1 MPKRVKQ
8 ISARALDALKDD
20 GKYAVGGVAGLYLHI
35 RGASRCWMLRIVV
48 EGRRCEFGLGSY
60 PEVSLALAR
69 DRAWAR
75 RRAYRAS
82 DFVEGLPAPQEIQKD
97 TARPN
102 ARSEPS
108 KREEK
113 TFALCAT
120 TYIAAQTPG
129 WKSGKHAKQWTS
141 SLERYAYPVIGKL
154 NVSAIDNDHL
164 LQILR
169 PMWATK
175 TETATRLRGR
185 IECILDWAAHRGYR
199 ARKNPAQW
207 EGNLK
212 HELPSPTRL
221 KKRKKQHFPALPYL
235 RVGAFMADLRRREG
249 ASIRALEWG
258 ILTAARSQE
267 IRGAR
272 HSEVD
277 VRLKRWTIPAARM
290 KAEKDHVVP
299 LSSAAI
305 RLYESLPVVEGRDL
319 LFPALEGGEL
329 CDAALGQLISGM
341 HDADIRQGG
350 SGYLDPVQNRIA
362 TAHGFRSTFR
372 DWAAEVAS
380 FPREVIE
387 HALAHKLKDEAE
399 AAYQRGMLLMKRA
412 ALMEEWARFCS
423 EETPRLPALDEIVE
437 RRVA

>member
-1 MPKRVKQ
+1 L
-8 ISARALDALKDD
+8 LDASNRPE
-20 GKYAVGGVAGLYLHI
+20 GPA
-35 RGASRCWMLRIVV
+35 LRVWP
-48 EGRRCEFGLGSY
+48 GRRCEFGLGSY

-82 DFVEGLPAPQEIQKD
+82 DFVEGLPAPQEMHKNA
-97 TARPN
+97 ARPN

-108 KREEK
+108 KREEQ
-113 TFALCAT
+113 TFALCAK
-120 TYIAAQTPG
+120 TYIAAQAPG

-141 SLERYAYPVIGKL
+141 SLERYAYPVIGRL

-169 PMWATK
+169 PMWSTK

-249 ASIRALEWG
+249 VSIRALEWG
-258 ILTAARSQE
+258 ILTAARSQGDS
-267 IRGAR
+267 RR
-272 HSEVD
+272 
-277 VRLKRWTIPAARM
+277 
-290 KAEKDHVVP
+290 KA
-299 LSSAAI
+299 
-305 RLYESLPVVEGRDL
+305 
-319 LFPALEGGEL
+319 
-329 CDAALGQLISGM
+329 Q
-341 HDADIRQGG
+341 
-350 SGYLDPVQNRIA
+350 
-362 TAHGFRSTFR
+362 
-372 DWAAEVAS
+372 
-380 FPREVIE
+380 
-387 HALAHKLKDEAE
+387 
-399 AAYQRGMLLMKRA
+399 
-412 ALMEEWARFCS
+412 
-423 EETPRLPALDEIVE
+423 
-437 RRVA
+437 

>member
-1 MPKRVKQ
+1 MPKRVKPM
-8 ISARALDALKDD
+8 SARALDALRAD
-20 GKYAVGGVAGLYLHI
+20 GFYAVGGVVGLYLCI
-35 RGASRCWMLRIVV
+35 RGRSRCWTLRIVV
-48 EGRRCEFGLGSY
+48 DGRRRELGLGSY
-60 PEVSLALAR
+60 PEISLALAR

-75 RRAYRAS
+75 RRAYRAP
-82 DFVEGLPAPQEIQKD
+82 DMVEAWSTPQAMPQD
-97 TARPN
+97 TARPS
-102 ARSEPS
+102 ATLDPF

-113 TFALCAT
+113 TFTLCAE

-141 SLERYAYPVIGKL
+141 SLERYACPVIGKL
-154 NVSAIDNDHL
+154 NVNAIDNDHL

-169 PMWATK
+169 PMWSTK

-235 RVGAFMADLRRREG
+235 RVGAFMADLRSREG
-249 ASIRALEWG
+249 VSIRALEWG

-272 HSEVD
+272 HAEVD
-277 VRLKRWTIPAARM
+277 IRLKRWTIPAARM

-319 LFPALEGGEL
+319 LFPAPEGSEL

-341 HDADIRQGG
+341 HEADVRQGG
-350 SGYLDPVQNRIA
+350 SGYLDPAQNRVA

-372 DWAAEVAS
+372 DWAAEVAV
-380 FPREVIE
+380 FPSEVIE

-399 AAYQRGMLLMKRA
+399 AAYQRGILLMKRA
-412 ALMEEWARFCS
+412 ALMEEWAQFCS
-423 EETPRLPALDEIVE
+423 KEAPELPSLHGIVE